1 MKKQLLFF
9 LLGVFMSLGAFAQNL
24 IVNGGFDLPDDG
36 VKYQFINQIPG
47 WLSDDPTINHN
58 GRQNPV
64 SGLDGSKYCEYM
76 TNISGA
82 IYQPI
87 DAITG
92 DSVLYKFSFK
102 TSLDWLPNA
111 GDLVYNVMYFYD
123 WKKGT
128 NISTRKLLDSIAIQ
142 MTTSGNGAPVQNV
155 SGQFKLKLDS
165 AVKYNGDSLVIGF
178 RIHCA
183 GNTNTWGKLDG
194 ITIKRDGTLYFPA
207 ITKPP
212 KPTGLAVNTYRTLKN
227 VILSWA
233 AASATPQAYLVFKNN
248 VRIDSIAGTR
258 HHFKFGKWHVYFWP
272 CSP

>member
-1 MKKQLLFF
+1 
-9 LLGVFMSLGAFAQNL
+9 
-24 IVNGGFDLPDDG
+24 
-36 VKYQFINQIPG
+36 
-47 WLSDDPTINHN
+47 
-58 GRQNPV
+58 
-64 SGLDGSKYCEYM
+64 
-76 TNISGA
+76 
-82 IYQPI
+82 
-87 DAITG
+87 
-92 DSVLYKFSFK
+92 
-102 TSLDWLPNA
+102 
-111 GDLVYNVMYFYD
+111 
-123 WKKGT
+123 
-128 NISTRKLLDSIAIQ
+128 
-142 MTTSGNGAPVQNV
+142 
-155 SGQFKLKLDS
+155 LDS

-258 HHFKFGKWHVYFWP
+258 LNDTILNLANGTYIFGLVARDASGSKSDTAKISYTLD
-272 CSP
+272 